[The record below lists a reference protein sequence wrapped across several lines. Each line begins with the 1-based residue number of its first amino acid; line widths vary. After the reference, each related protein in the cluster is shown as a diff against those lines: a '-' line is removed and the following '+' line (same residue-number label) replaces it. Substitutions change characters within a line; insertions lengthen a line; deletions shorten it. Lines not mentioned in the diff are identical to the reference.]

1 MSLSGEHLVKP
12 DKSRYVWLYLPSKAD
27 KDRWQALADKAQTP
41 LSKFCISIIEEGLAE
56 EEEFKPRRELSQE
69 METLKAENKNL
80 RDDLHQKAIVIERYE
95 GELKKYRSQSFLG
108 EDYAGVRRYNKEIVN
123 LLKSRGQADSYRILE
138 DLGIDP
144 RESDLVKAVSRQL
157 EELEAYGMVKTDGRT
172 WRWIG

>member
-1 MSLSGEHLVKP
+1 MSLSGEYLVKP

-27 KDRWQALADKAQTP
+27 KDRWQALADGAQTP
-41 LSKFCISIIEEGLAE
+41 LSKFCISIIEERLAE
-56 EEEFKPRRELSQE
+56 AEEFKPRRELSRE

-80 RDDLHQKAIVIERYE
+80 RDDLRQKAIVIERYE

-108 EDYAGVRRYNKEIVN
+108 EDYAGVRRYNKEIVDS
-123 LLKSRGQADSYRILE
+123 LKSRGQADSYRILE

-157 EELEAYGMVKTDGRT
+157 EELEAYGMVKIDGRA